1 MVLQP
6 GFRLSGGRVLRPA
19 RVAVA
24 EGGAQPGP
32 QPEAEPADVPGQ

>member
-24 EGGAQPGP
+24 EPGAQA
-32 QPEAEPADVPGQ
+32 EAAPADVQSP